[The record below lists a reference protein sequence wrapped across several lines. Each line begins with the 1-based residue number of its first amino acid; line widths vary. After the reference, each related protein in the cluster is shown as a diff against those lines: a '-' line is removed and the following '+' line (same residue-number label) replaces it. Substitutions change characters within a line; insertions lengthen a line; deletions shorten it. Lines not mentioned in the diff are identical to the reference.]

1 MKQVYILSEF
11 NVPRAV
17 FTRRGNADALVDA
30 LVDALGTGF
39 SVRAI
44 PIVDSDGTSIPVVPD
59 DYEGEVDED
68 GADA

>member
-17 FTRRGNADALVDA
+17 FTRRGNAQALIDS
-30 LVDALGTGF
+30 LGTGF
-39 SVRAI
+39 SIRAL
-44 PIVDSDGTSIPVVPD
+44 PIIDSDGTSIPVVPD
-59 DYEGEVDED
+59 DYEGEVEDD

>member
-11 NVPRAV
+11 NLPRAV

-30 LVDALGTGF
+30 LGTGF
-39 SVRAI
+39 SVRAL
-44 PIVDSDGTSIPVVPD
+44 PIIDSDGTSIPVVPD

>member
-1 MKQVYILSEF
+1 MKQVYILCEYGR
-11 NVPRAV
+11 PRSV
-17 FTRRGNADALVDA
+17 FTRRGNAKAFIDS
-30 LVDALGTGF
+30 LGADSGF
-39 SVRAI
+39 TISAV

>member
-11 NVPRAV
+11 NLPRAV

-30 LVDALGTGF
+30 LGTVF
-39 SVRAI
+39 TISAV